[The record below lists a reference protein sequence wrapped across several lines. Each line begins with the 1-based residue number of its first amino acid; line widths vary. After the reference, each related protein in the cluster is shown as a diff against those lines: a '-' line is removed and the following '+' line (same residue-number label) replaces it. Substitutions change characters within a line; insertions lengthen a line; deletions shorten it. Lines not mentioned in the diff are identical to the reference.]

1 MESLLRLL
9 KDTKEAIL
17 AEKEDPNKL
26 SFDVDGV
33 RVFGKLVVIPQKGR
47 LFVVGD
53 IHGEQ
58 DSLQEVLTFIF
69 RNFDKDR
76 DYVLFLGDYVDR
88 GNEGL
93 EVFEKL
99 FELKLSLG
107 KRLVLLKGN
116 HEDINM
122 NRFYGFLSEL
132 YWKLGPESQDF
143 YKELLDFYDVLPICA
158 YVPGKIILVHGGAPV
173 PPVSLR
179 SIANG
184 EGEFQLLWN
193 DPLDED
199 YMPRGGGTKAF
210 SEEDLSAF
218 LSEVNA
224 KVMVRGH
231 QFIEG
236 KGHKIFSN
244 RLLSIFSARYGFEN
258 AKICVLKVDLEREIK
273 DVFQLIEGLYL
284 L

>member
-9 KDTKEAIL
+9 KDTKRAIL
-17 AEKEDPNKL
+17 AEREEPTNL
-26 SFDVDGV
+26 SFDIEDVK
-33 RVFGKLVVIPQKGR
+33 VFGKLAVIPPKGR

-58 DSLQEVLTFIF
+58 DSLQEVLALIFKTFDE
-69 RNFDKDR
+69 DKDR
-76 DYVLFLGDYVDR
+76 ILFLGDYVDR

-93 EVFEKL
+93 EVFERL

-107 KRLVLLKGN
+107 KKLILLKGN

-122 NRFYGFLSEL
+122 NKFYGFLSEL
-132 YWKLGPESQDF
+132 YWKLGPESQEF
-143 YKELLDFYDVLPICA
+143 YSELLDIYELLPICA
-158 YVPGKIILVHGGAPV
+158 YVPGKIVLVHGGV
-173 PPVSLR
+173 TIPPVGLMD
-179 SIANG
+179 IANG
-184 EGEFQLLWN
+184 KEEFQLLWN

-218 LSEVNA
+218 LRKVNA

-231 QFIEG
+231 QFVEG
-236 KGHKIFSN
+236 KGHKIFSD
-244 RLLSIFSARYGFEN
+244 RLLSIFSARYGFEG
-258 AKICVLKVDLEREIK
+258 AKICVLEVDLEREIK